1 MYLDSNDGCV
11 CVCVCVCVYCIYI
24 YIYIKL
30 DNINMKFNN
39 IYNWNSIM
47 L

>member
-1 MYLDSNDGCV
+1 MD
-11 CVCVCVCVYCIYI
+11 VCVCVYCIYI
-24 YIYIKL
+24 KL
-30 DNINMKFNN
+30 DNINIKFNN

>member
-1 MYLDSNDGCV
+1 MMDV
-11 CVCVCVCVYCIYI
+11 CVCIL

-39 IYNWNSIM
+39 IYNWN
-47 L
+47 